1 MKVFVPLALLAGFSN
16 GFQTTQRPA
25 SVFQRSSPKLAVTP
39 EHLNDV
45 HSFLTDSHAWT
56 YLADAAAA
64 TLNGAGEGSLPDA
77 LQGALEATETAI
89 ETAAQAEADVAARHE
104 DVARGRLED
113 GRKKGEQ
120 RLSTIHRDDICIL
133 LPESLCCTT
142 LYLDGLRLWLDE
154 IVHVCW

>member
-45 HSFLTDSHAWT
+45 HSVLTDSHAWT

-64 TLNGAGEGSLPDA
+64 TLEPTEGKRSTEA
-77 LQGALEATETAI
+77 LQSKWG
-89 ETAAQAEADVAARHE
+89 
-104 DVARGRLED
+104 
-113 GRKKGEQ
+113 
-120 RLSTIHRDDICIL
+120 
-133 LPESLCCTT
+133 
-142 LYLDGLRLWLDE
+142 
-154 IVHVCW
+154 